1 MHVLTELDRDQI
13 ADLLARDEFFWL
25 DLASPSTDDLRQ
37 LGDILRLHPVA
48 VEALAR
54 VPAAP
59 AARPV
64 RDLRGAD
71 LLRRRRRGAGAAG
84 ADRGPHPDQW
94 LIRRHG
100 PPRVLSGVC
109 ERLRDHFSRGGVEGS
124 EEFIVYKIL
133 DVLADSFFPAL
144 AAIDEEID
152 ELEDAIVSH
161 ADEAQ
166 LQRIFELKRDLVRL
180 RQIATPQR
188 DLLASTIDQITELP
202 GFEDD
207 TRDYFRAVYDHMIR
221 VSDLIDSY
229 RDLLT
234 GALDVYLSTVSNR
247 LNSVM
252 ERLTIVATIF
262 LPLTRP
268 DRVLRHELRLDGQP
282 HRLVRGVRDPRHRGS
297 GRCASRC
304 CCRSSGERAIS
315 GAAPRVA
322 KIGGHTSRG
331 RQAST
336 WSIRGGSCK
345 PRSPVGL
352 VKPPGKPYVRTLTS
366 TPSLPS

>member
-1 MHVLTELDRDQI
+1 MLISGSYVVTIHRESYPALWSACATTSR
-13 ADLLARDEFFWL
+13 
-25 DLASPSTDDLRQ
+25 
-37 LGDILRLHPVA
+37 VA
-48 VEALAR
+48 A
-54 VPAAP
+54 
-59 AARPV
+59 
-64 RDLRGAD
+64 
-71 LLRRRRRGAGAAG
+71 
-84 ADRGPHPDQW
+84 
-94 LIRRHG
+94 
-100 PPRVLSGVC
+100 
-109 ERLRDHFSRGGVEGS
+109 VEGS

-166 LQRIFELKRDLVRL
+166 LQRIFELKRELVRL
-180 RQIATPQR
+180 RRIATPQR

-202 GFEDD
+202 GFEAD

-262 LPLTRP
+262 LPLSVVTGFFGMNFGWMVR
-268 DRVLRHELRLDGQP
+268 P
-282 HRLVRGVRDPRHRGS
+282 HRLVRGIPDLGVGRRRRVCRAAARALLAGRLSRTARGPWLRLRDIP
-297 GRCASRC
+297 
-304 CCRSSGERAIS
+304 
-315 GAAPRVA
+315 P
-322 KIGGHTSRG
+322 RG